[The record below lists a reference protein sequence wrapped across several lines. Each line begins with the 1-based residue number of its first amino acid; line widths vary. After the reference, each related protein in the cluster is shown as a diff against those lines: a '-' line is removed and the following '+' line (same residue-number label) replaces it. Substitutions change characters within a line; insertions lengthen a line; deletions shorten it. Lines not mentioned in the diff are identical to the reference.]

1 MQKEQSGFCPYIPA
15 VLFQLITKRN
25 QNLRKCLS
33 IIRSKLCTKLLVKVE
48 LLMGEGQNEQKKISQ
63 SYFSI
68 LKHGK
73 KNENQKESVHFQ
85 GLVVIIDEHENGR
98 NMQNY

>member
-1 MQKEQSGFCPYIPA
+1 ME
-15 VLFQLITKRN
+15 R
-25 QNLRKCLS
+25 
-33 IIRSKLCTKLLVKVE
+33 
-48 LLMGEGQNEQKKISQ
+48 
-63 SYFSI
+63 
-68 LKHGK
+68 